1 MSTQPIEQTVQGYT
15 YKKPKRAQ
23 DDAEFL
29 LGPEQSKKRQ
39 ENTVE
44 TRGDVRNYIRG
55 LLSQVESGDD
65 GRLSFRDVV
74 DHHALIQSSWNN
86 AVKNELGQLGVD
98 TLSPFRL
105 MYDPA
110 GAVTVV
116 GDYGDREMIDRY
128 FSTNPGRVREMG
140 DIIQFGRLASTA
152 ESRLSVQDMD
162 QTLQTE
168 AMAWWYSSN
177 MDTTTLFAG
186 GGTVFG
192 AGNTPYKGLD
202 ILV

>member
-15 YKKPKRAQ
+15 YKKPKRVQ
-23 DDAEFL
+23 DDAEFP

-39 ENTVE
+39 ETSVE
-44 TRGDVRNYIRG
+44 TGGDVRNFIRG
-55 LLSQVESGDD
+55 LLSQVESGED
-65 GRLSFRDVV
+65 GRLSFKDVV
-74 DHHALIQSSWNN
+74 EHHASIQSGWNS
-86 AVKNELGQLGVD
+86 AVKDDLGQLGVD
-98 TLSPFRL
+98 TSSPFRL

-110 GAVTVV
+110 GSVTVV
-116 GDYGDREMIDRY
+116 GEHADREMIDRY
-128 FSTNPGRVREMG
+128 FSTNPDRVKEMG
-140 DIIQFGRLASTA
+140 DILQFGRLASAA
-152 ESRLSVQDMD
+152 ESRFSMQDMD

-192 AGNTPYKGLD
+192 SGNTPYKGLD
-202 ILV
+202 IHV